1 MSLKYRNMNIPSVY
15 DQRDALIEAAREVL
29 ANWSSGDLAGAVNQL
44 EEALER
50 DNRTSDEADE

>member
-1 MSLKYRNMNIPSVY
+1 MRYRGINIPEAF
-15 DQRDALIEAAREVL
+15 DQRDALIEAARAVL

-50 DNRTSDEADE
+50 DNRTSSEVQS